1 MLIQKL
7 SEQSEPMKLTRFVEP
22 LKHKIQAIYDELFGF
37 ITMFYTYI
45 LYSKKLNAFYKGETK
60 NILDRLYRHNSGYE
74 KSTKLGT
81 PWILLWQ
88 DVKSTKSEAKQLT
101 NNVIVSIDN
110 TIITDLD
117 INKEINFLKFINK
130 DQAANNPELL
140 KKEIVNSLIDRK
152 IKDIETNY
160 FKIEVSEKEIEINL
174 YNYLERIK
182 INNEIINSFY
192 NQNEIEKDYLKN
204 IIKIDMKWS
213 KLVRQLYE
221 SRLNVNLTEVNKELE
236 KKQNNS
242 VDDEKL
248 NTKLIIIE
256 QNKLLNKFSATHL
269 EKSKK
274 KYLIKFL

>member
-1 MLIQKL
+1 M
-7 SEQSEPMKLTRFVEP
+7 
-22 LKHKIQAIYDELFGF
+22 
-37 ITMFYTYI
+37 
-45 LYSKKLNAFYKGETK
+45 SKKIF
-60 NILDRLYRHNSGYE
+60 
-74 KSTKLGT
+74 
-81 PWILLWQ
+81 LLIFF
-88 DVKSTKSEAKQLT
+88 VFFLTSSEAKQLT

-110 TIITDLD
+110 SIITDLD
-117 INKEINFLKFINK
+117 INKEINFLKFINN
-130 DQAANNPELL
+130 DQAANNRELL
-140 KKEIVNSLIDRK
+140 KKEIINSLIDRK

-174 YNYLERIK
+174 YNYLERMK
-182 INNEIINSFY
+182 VNNEILNSFY

-204 IIKIDMKWS
+204 LIKIDMKWS

-236 KKQNNS
+236 KEQNTS

-248 NTKLIIIE
+248 KRQLIIAE

>member
-1 MLIQKL
+1 M
-7 SEQSEPMKLTRFVEP
+7 
-22 LKHKIQAIYDELFGF
+22 
-37 ITMFYTYI
+37 
-45 LYSKKLNAFYKGETK
+45 SKKIF
-60 NILDRLYRHNSGYE
+60 
-74 KSTKLGT
+74 
-81 PWILLWQ
+81 LLIFF
-88 DVKSTKSEAKQLT
+88 VFFLTKSGAKQLT

-130 DQAANNPELL
+130 DQTANNPELL

-152 IKDIETNY
+152 IKDIETNF

-182 INNEIINSFY
+182 INNEILNSFY
-192 NQNEIEKDYLKN
+192 NQNQIEKDYLKN

-236 KKQNNS
+236 KEQNNS

-248 NTKLIIIE
+248 KRQLIISE
-256 QNKLLNKFSATHL
+256 QNKLLNKYSATHL

>member
-1 MLIQKL
+1 MSKKIFLLI
-7 SEQSEPMKLTRFVEP
+7 FF
-22 LKHKIQAIYDELFGF
+22 FGF
-37 ITMFYTYI
+37 LT
-45 LYSKKLNAFYKGETK
+45 N
-60 NILDRLYRHNSGYE
+60 
-74 KSTKLGT
+74 
-81 PWILLWQ
+81 
-88 DVKSTKSEAKQLT
+88 SEAKQLT

-130 DQAANNPELL
+130 DQTANNPELF

-204 IIKIDMKWS
+204 IIKIDMKWA
-213 KLVRQLYE
+213 KLIRQLYE

-236 KKQNNS
+236 KEQNNS

-248 NTKLIIIE
+248 KRQLIITE
-256 QNKLLNKFSATHL
+256 QNKVLNKFSATHL

>member
-1 MLIQKL
+1 M
-7 SEQSEPMKLTRFVEP
+7 
-22 LKHKIQAIYDELFGF
+22 
-37 ITMFYTYI
+37 
-45 LYSKKLNAFYKGETK
+45 SKKIF
-60 NILDRLYRHNSGYE
+60 
-74 KSTKLGT
+74 
-81 PWILLWQ
+81 LLIFF
-88 DVKSTKSEAKQLT
+88 VFFLTNSEAKQLT

-130 DQAANNPELL
+130 DQAVNNPELL

-160 FKIEVSEKEIEINL
+160 FKIEVSEKEIEINI
-174 YNYLERIK
+174 YNYFERVK

-204 IIKIDMKWS
+204 IIKIDMKWA
-213 KLVRQLYE
+213 KLIRQLYE

-236 KKQNNS
+236 KEQSNS

-248 NTKLIIIE
+248 KRQLIITE

>member
-1 MLIQKL
+1 M
-7 SEQSEPMKLTRFVEP
+7 
-22 LKHKIQAIYDELFGF
+22 
-37 ITMFYTYI
+37 
-45 LYSKKLNAFYKGETK
+45 SKKKIF
-60 NILDRLYRHNSGYE
+60 
-74 KSTKLGT
+74 
-81 PWILLWQ
+81 LLIFFFLFL
-88 DVKSTKSEAKQLT
+88 TNSEAKQLT

-117 INKEINFLKFINK
+117 LNKEINFLKFINK
-130 DQAANNPELL
+130 DQAANNPVLL
-140 KKEIVNSLIDRK
+140 KKTIINSLIDRK
-152 IKDIETNY
+152 IKDIETNN

-174 YNYLERIK
+174 YNYLERSK

-192 NQNEIEKDYLKN
+192 IQYEIEKDYLKN

-236 KKQNNS
+236 KEQNNS

-248 NTKLIIIE
+248 KRQLIITE
-256 QNKLLNKFSATHL
+256 QNKLLNKFAATYL

>member
-1 MLIQKL
+1 M
-7 SEQSEPMKLTRFVEP
+7 
-22 LKHKIQAIYDELFGF
+22 
-37 ITMFYTYI
+37 
-45 LYSKKLNAFYKGETK
+45 SKKKIFLLLFFIFYVT
-60 NILDRLYRHNSGYE
+60 NS
-74 KSTKLGT
+74 
-81 PWILLWQ
+81 I
-88 DVKSTKSEAKQLT
+88 AKQLT
-101 NNVIVSIDN
+101 NNVIVSVDN
-110 TIITDLD
+110 LIITDLD

-130 DQAANNPELL
+130 NQSFNSSEIL
-140 KKEIVNSLIDRK
+140 KKEIINILIDRNV
-152 IKDIETNY
+152 KDIETIY
-160 FKIEVSEKEIEINL
+160 FKIEVSEKEIEVNL
-174 YNYLERIK
+174 YNYLERMK
-182 INNEIINSFY
+182 MNNENLNSFY

-236 KKQNNS
+236 KEQNNS

-248 NTKLIIIE
+248 KRQLIITE

>member
-1 MLIQKL
+1 M
-7 SEQSEPMKLTRFVEP
+7 
-22 LKHKIQAIYDELFGF
+22 
-37 ITMFYTYI
+37 
-45 LYSKKLNAFYKGETK
+45 SKKIFLLLFFIFIIT
-60 NILDRLYRHNSGYE
+60 NSN
-74 KSTKLGT
+74 
-81 PWILLWQ
+81 
-88 DVKSTKSEAKQLT
+88 AKQLS

-130 DQAANNPELL
+130 DQATNNLELL
-140 KKEIVNSLIDRK
+140 KKEIVISLIDRK

-160 FKIEVSEKEIEINL
+160 FKIEVTEKEIEINL

-182 INNEIINSFY
+182 INNEILNSFY
-192 NQNEIEKDYLKN
+192 NQNQVEKDYLKN

-221 SRLNVNLTEVNKELE
+221 SKLNVNLTEVNKELE
-236 KKQNNS
+236 KEQNNS

-248 NTKLIIIE
+248 KRQLIISE
-256 QNKLLNKFSATHL
+256 QNKLLNKYSATHL

>member
-1 MLIQKL
+1 M
-7 SEQSEPMKLTRFVEP
+7 
-22 LKHKIQAIYDELFGF
+22 
-37 ITMFYTYI
+37 
-45 LYSKKLNAFYKGETK
+45 SKKIF
-60 NILDRLYRHNSGYE
+60 
-74 KSTKLGT
+74 
-81 PWILLWQ
+81 LLIFF
-88 DVKSTKSEAKQLT
+88 VFFLTNSEAKQLT

-182 INNEIINSFY
+182 INNEILNSFY

-236 KKQNNS
+236 KEQNNS

-248 NTKLIIIE
+248 KRQLIITE

>member
-1 MLIQKL
+1 M
-7 SEQSEPMKLTRFVEP
+7 
-22 LKHKIQAIYDELFGF
+22 
-37 ITMFYTYI
+37 
-45 LYSKKLNAFYKGETK
+45 SKKIF
-60 NILDRLYRHNSGYE
+60 
-74 KSTKLGT
+74 
-81 PWILLWQ
+81 LLIFF
-88 DVKSTKSEAKQLT
+88 VFFLTSSEAKQLT

-110 TIITDLD
+110 SIITDVD

-130 DQAANNPELL
+130 EQAANNPALL
-140 KKEIVNSLIDRK
+140 KKEIINSLIDRK

-182 INNEIINSFY
+182 INNETINSFY
-192 NQNEIEKDYLKN
+192 NQNEIEKDYLKK

-213 KLVRQLYE
+213 KLIRQLYE

-236 KKQNNS
+236 KEQNNS

-248 NTKLIIIE
+248 KRQLIITE

>member
-1 MLIQKL
+1 M
-7 SEQSEPMKLTRFVEP
+7 
-22 LKHKIQAIYDELFGF
+22 
-37 ITMFYTYI
+37 
-45 LYSKKLNAFYKGETK
+45 SKKIFLLIFFVFYLT
-60 NILDRLYRHNSGYE
+60 N
-74 KSTKLGT
+74 
-81 PWILLWQ
+81 
-88 DVKSTKSEAKQLT
+88 SEAKQLT

-130 DQAANNPELL
+130 DQAANNPELF

-152 IKDIETNY
+152 IKDIETNF
-160 FKIEVSEKEIEINL
+160 FKIEVPEKEIEINL
-174 YNYLERIK
+174 YSYLERIK

-236 KKQNNS
+236 KEQNNS

-248 NTKLIIIE
+248 KKQLIITE